1 MAVSKQQL
9 AQIIGKARDLCN
21 PEGDRLVES
30 YNNPNANGGTL
41 RDPDPSEYDD
51 YSQFDK
57 MYLNEEEEYQPQPT
71 KRPRQT
77 KDIRYNQQT
86 AANSRMDE
94 NIKQSML
101 NHVIDTSALAND
113 SVLDGMDIPGGNR
126 KPQQRRQPM
135 NEQQYAP
142 QTANVDYS
150 IIKAIV
156 NECLNEY
163 FSRQPLNES
172 ASISTIGIK
181 PGVIKVVDSKGN
193 VFSGK
198 LEKIGNTNK

>member
-30 YNNPNANGGTL
+30 YKSDGNFD
-41 RDPDPSEYDD
+41 RKDPDPSSYDD
-51 YSQFDK
+51 YSQFDR
-57 MYLNEEEEYQPQPT
+57 MYLNEEEDYQPQ
-71 KRPRQT
+71 KRNAQT

-86 AANSRMDE
+86 AANSKMPDK
-94 NIKQSML
+94 IKQSML
-101 NHVIDTSALAND
+101 NEVIDVTALDNQ
-113 SVLDGMDIPGGNR
+113 SVLSGMDIPGGNR
-126 KPQQRRQPM
+126 KPQQNRRPV
-135 NEQQYAP
+135 NEQQYQA
-142 QTANVDYS
+142 QGGNIDYS

-198 LEKIGNTNK
+198 LEKIGNAKN

>member
-30 YNNPNANGGTL
+30 YKGDGNFDRN
-41 RDPDPSEYDD
+41 DPDPSSYDD
-51 YSQFDK
+51 YSQFDR
-57 MYLNEEEEYQPQPT
+57 MYLNEEEDYQPQ
-71 KRPRQT
+71 KRNVQT

-86 AANSRMDE
+86 AANSKMPDK
-94 NIKQSML
+94 IKQSML
-101 NHVIDTSALAND
+101 NEVIDVTALDNQ
-113 SVLDGMDIPGGNR
+113 SVLSGMDIPGGNR
-126 KPQQRRQPM
+126 KPQQNRRPV
-135 NEQQYAP
+135 NEQQYQA
-142 QTANVDYS
+142 QGGNIDYS

-198 LEKIGNTNK
+198 LEKIGNAKN

>member
-21 PEGDRLVES
+21 PDGDRLVES
-30 YNNPNANGGTL
+30 YKSDGNFD
-41 RDPDPSEYDD
+41 RKDPDPSSYDD
-51 YSQFDK
+51 YSQFDR
-57 MYLNEEEEYQPQPT
+57 MYLNEEEDYQPQ
-71 KRPRQT
+71 KRNVQT

-86 AANSRMDE
+86 AANSKMPDK
-94 NIKQSML
+94 IKQSML
-101 NHVIDTSALAND
+101 NEVIDVTALDNQ
-113 SVLDGMDIPGGNR
+113 SVLSGMDIPGGNR
-126 KPQQRRQPM
+126 KPQQNRRPV
-135 NEQQYAP
+135 NEQQYQA
-142 QTANVDYS
+142 QGGNIDYS

-172 ASISTIGIK
+172 TSISTIGIK

-198 LEKIGNTNK
+198 LEKIGNAKN

>member
-9 AQIIGKARDLCN
+9 AQIIGKARDLCS

-30 YNNPNANGGTL
+30 YKGDGNPNRNS
-41 RDPDPSEYDD
+41 DPDPSSYDD
-51 YSQFDK
+51 YSQFDR
-57 MYLNEEEEYQPQPT
+57 MYLNEEEDYQPQ
-71 KRPRQT
+71 KRAGQT

-86 AANSRMDE
+86 AANSKMPDK
-94 NIKQSML
+94 IKQSML
-101 NHVIDTSALAND
+101 NEVIDVTALDNQ
-113 SVLDGMDIPGGNR
+113 SVLSGMDIPGGNR
-126 KPQQRRQPM
+126 RPQQSRRPV
-135 NEQQYAP
+135 NEQQYQP
-142 QTANVDYS
+142 QGGNIDYS

-172 ASISTIGIK
+172 ASISTIGLK

-198 LEKIGNTNK
+198 LEKIGNAKN

>member
-30 YNNPNANGGTL
+30 YKGDGMGSYDMNN
-41 RDPDPSEYDD
+41 PDPSQFTD
-51 YSQFDK
+51 YEQFDR
-57 MYLNEEEEYQPQPT
+57 MYLNEEEDYQPQ
-71 KRPRQT
+71 KRNVQT

-86 AANSRMDE
+86 AANSKMPDK
-94 NIKQSML
+94 IKQSML
-101 NHVIDTSALAND
+101 NEVIDVTALDNQ
-113 SVLDGMDIPGGNR
+113 SVLSGMDIPGGNR
-126 KPQQRRQPM
+126 KPQQNRRPV
-135 NEQQYAP
+135 NEQQYQA
-142 QTANVDYS
+142 QGGNIDYS

-172 ASISTIGIK
+172 NSISTIGVKAGAIK
-181 PGVIKVVDSKGN
+181 IVDNKGN
-193 VFSGK
+193 VFAAK
-198 LEKIGNTNK
+198 LEKIGNAKN

>member
-30 YNNPNANGGTL
+30 YNSPNNGNL
-41 RDPDPSEYDD
+41 NDPDPSQYDD
-51 YSQFDK
+51 YSQYDR
-57 MYLNEEEEYQPQPT
+57 MYLNEEESYQPQPQ

-101 NHVIDTSALAND
+101 NHVIDTSPLANQ
-113 SVLDGMDIPGGNR
+113 SVLDGMNIPDGNR
-126 KPQQRRQPM
+126 PQQRRQSM
-135 NEQQYAP
+135 NEQQYP
-142 QTANVDYS
+142 KQTGNVDYS

-181 PGVIKVVDSKGN
+181 PGIIKVVDSKGN

>member
-1 MAVSKQQL
+1 
-9 AQIIGKARDLCN
+9 
-21 PEGDRLVES
+21 
-30 YNNPNANGGTL
+30 
-41 RDPDPSEYDD
+41 
-51 YSQFDK
+51 
-57 MYLNEEEEYQPQPT
+57 MYLNEEESYQPQPQ

-101 NHVIDTSALAND
+101 NHVIDTSPLANQ
-113 SVLDGMDIPGGNR
+113 SVLDGMNIPDGNR
-126 KPQQRRQPM
+126 PQQRRQSM
-135 NEQQYAP
+135 NEQQYP
-142 QTANVDYS
+142 KQTGNVDYS

-181 PGVIKVVDSKGN
+181 PGIIKVVDSKGN

>member
-30 YNNPNANGGTL
+30 YKGDGNFD
-41 RDPDPSEYDD
+41 RKDPDPSSYDD
-51 YSQFDK
+51 YSQFDR
-57 MYLNEEEEYQPQPT
+57 MYLNEEEDYQPQ
-71 KRPRQT
+71 KRNVQT

-86 AANSRMDE
+86 AANSKMPDK
-94 NIKQSML
+94 IKQSML
-101 NHVIDTSALAND
+101 NEVIDVTALDNQ
-113 SVLDGMDIPGGNR
+113 SVLSGMEIPGGNR
-126 KPQQRRQPM
+126 KPQQSRRPV
-135 NEQQYAP
+135 NEQQYQA
-142 QTANVDYS
+142 QGGNIDYS

-172 ASISTIGIK
+172 TSISTIGIK
-181 PGVIKVVDSKGN
+181 PGIIKVVDSKGN

-198 LEKIGNTNK
+198 LEKIGNAKN

>member
-1 MAVSKQQL
+1 MAVSKEQL

-30 YNNPNANGGTL
+30 YNNPNNGNL
-41 RDPDPSEYDD
+41 NDPDPSQYDD
-51 YSQFDK
+51 YSQYDR
-57 MYLNEEEEYQPQPT
+57 MYLNEEESYQPQPQ

-86 AANSRMDE
+86 ASNSRMDE

-101 NHVIDTSALAND
+101 NHVIDTSPLANQ
-113 SVLDGMDIPGGNR
+113 SVLDGMIIPDGNR
-126 KPQQRRQPM
+126 PQQRRQSM
-135 NEQQYAP
+135 NEQQYP
-142 QTANVDYS
+142 KQTGNVDYS

-198 LEKIGNTNK
+198 LEKLGNTKN

>member
-30 YNNPNANGGTL
+30 YKGDGNFD
-41 RDPDPSEYDD
+41 RKDPDPSSYDD
-51 YSQFDK
+51 YSQFDR
-57 MYLNEEEEYQPQPT
+57 MYLNEEEDYQPQ
-71 KRPRQT
+71 KRNVQT

-86 AANSRMDE
+86 AANSKMPDK
-94 NIKQSML
+94 IKQSML
-101 NHVIDTSALAND
+101 NEVIDVTALDNQ
-113 SVLDGMDIPGGNR
+113 SVLSGMDIPGGNR
-126 KPQQRRQPM
+126 KPQQNRRPV
-135 NEQQYAP
+135 NEQQYQA
-142 QTANVDYS
+142 QGGNIDYS

-172 ASISTIGIK
+172 TSISTIGIK

-198 LEKIGNTNK
+198 LEKIGNAKN

>member
-1 MAVSKQQL
+1 MAVSKEQL

-30 YNNPNANGGTL
+30 YNSPNNGNLNG
-41 RDPDPSEYDD
+41 PDPSQYDD
-51 YSQFDK
+51 YSQYDR
-57 MYLNEEEEYQPQPT
+57 MYLNEEESYQPQPQ

-101 NHVIDTSALAND
+101 NHVIDTSPLANQ
-113 SVLDGMDIPGGNR
+113 SVLDGMNIPDGNR
-126 KPQQRRQPM
+126 PQQRRQSM
-135 NEQQYAP
+135 NEQQYP
-142 QTANVDYS
+142 KQTGNVDYS

-163 FSRQPLNES
+163 FSRQSLNES
-172 ASISTIGIK
+172 ASISTIGLK

-198 LEKIGNTNK
+198 LEKIGNANK

>member
-30 YNNPNANGGTL
+30 YKGDGNFD
-41 RDPDPSEYDD
+41 RKDPDPSSYDD
-51 YSQFDK
+51 YSQFDR
-57 MYLNEEEEYQPQPT
+57 MYLNEEEDYQPQ
-71 KRPRQT
+71 KRNVQT

-86 AANSRMDE
+86 AANSKMPDK
-94 NIKQSML
+94 IKQSML
-101 NHVIDTSALAND
+101 NEVIDVTALDNQ
-113 SVLDGMDIPGGNR
+113 SVLSGMDIPVGNR
-126 KPQQRRQPM
+126 KPQQNRRPV
-135 NEQQYAP
+135 NEQQYQA
-142 QTANVDYS
+142 QGGNIDYS

-198 LEKIGNTNK
+198 LEKIGNAKN

>member
-30 YNNPNANGGTL
+30 YKGDGNFD
-41 RDPDPSEYDD
+41 RKDPDPSSYDD
-51 YSQFDK
+51 YSQFDR
-57 MYLNEEEEYQPQPT
+57 MYLNEEEDYQPQ
-71 KRPRQT
+71 KRNVQT

-86 AANSRMDE
+86 AANSKMPDK
-94 NIKQSML
+94 IKQSML
-101 NHVIDTSALAND
+101 NEVIDVTALDNQ
-113 SVLDGMDIPGGNR
+113 SVLSGMEIPGGNR
-126 KPQQRRQPM
+126 KPQQSRRPV
-135 NEQQYAP
+135 NEQQY
-142 QTANVDYS
+142 QVQGGSIDYS

-172 ASISTIGIK
+172 NSISTIGLKAGAIK
-181 PGVIKVVDSKGN
+181 IVDNKGN
-193 VFSGK
+193 VYSAK
-198 LEKIGNTNK
+198 LEKIGNTKN

>member
-30 YNNPNANGGTL
+30 YKGDGNFD
-41 RDPDPSEYDD
+41 RKDPDPSSYDD
-51 YSQFDK
+51 YSQFDR
-57 MYLNEEEEYQPQPT
+57 MYLNEEEDYQPQ
-71 KRPRQT
+71 KRNVQT

-86 AANSRMDE
+86 AANSKMPDK
-94 NIKQSML
+94 IKQSML
-101 NHVIDTSALAND
+101 NEVIDVTALDNQ
-113 SVLDGMDIPGGNR
+113 SVLSGMEIPGGNR
-126 KPQQRRQPM
+126 KPQQNRRPV
-135 NEQQYAP
+135 NEQQY
-142 QTANVDYS
+142 QSQGGNIDYS

-198 LEKIGNTNK
+198 LEKIGNTKN

>member
-30 YNNPNANGGTL
+30 YKGDGNFD
-41 RDPDPSEYDD
+41 RKDPDPSSYDD
-51 YSQFDK
+51 YSQFDR
-57 MYLNEEEEYQPQPT
+57 MYLNEEEDYQPQ
-71 KRPRQT
+71 KRNVQT

-86 AANSRMDE
+86 AANSKMPDK
-94 NIKQSML
+94 IKQSML
-101 NHVIDTSALAND
+101 NEVIDVTALDNQ
-113 SVLDGMDIPGGNR
+113 SVLSGMEIPGGNR
-126 KPQQRRQPM
+126 KPQQNRRPV
-135 NEQQYAP
+135 NEQQY
-142 QTANVDYS
+142 QVQGGSVDYS

-181 PGVIKVVDSKGN
+181 PGIIKVVDSKGN

-198 LEKIGNTNK
+198 LEKIGNTKN